1 MCNDRYWT
9 AEVDKLVW
17 KENAYFETHSDYIE
31 FEVIRWHTRQ
41 WSLQEVADQLDAE
54 DKAVREDGESWFLC
68 CGTVYRD
75 PGYPFRDTKEGL
87 VTKFEAICDVEF
99 LSAKY
104 LSDLS
109 EVPRHAITARGIE
122 YGCLHSF
129 ACVDGHTHDDEL
141 AVENQQ
147 MLDDN
152 DGDDFD
158 DDDDDFGD
166 EDDEDHFDEDEADDE
181 SDEDDEI
188 DEAEQLQWTYTMRL
202 SFEDDRIRHLDEIEN
217 DA

>member
-17 KENAYFETHSDYIE
+17 KENAYFEMHSDYIE

-41 WSLQEVADQLDAE
+41 WSLQDVADQLDAE
-54 DKAVREDGESWFLC
+54 SKAVREDGETWYLC

-75 PGYPFRDTKEGL
+75 PGYPFRDTEEGQ

-122 YGCLHSF
+122 YSCLHLCS
-129 ACVDGHTHDDEL
+129 CVDGHTHNDAL
-141 AVENQQ
+141 AVEVEQ
-147 MLDDN
+147 MSEDDE
-152 DGDDFD
+152 
-158 DDDDDFGD
+158 D
-166 EDDEDHFDEDEADDE
+166 EDDEWDEDDFDEDESDDE

-188 DEAEQLQWTYTMRL
+188 GEDDDESDEDEQLQWTYTMRL